1 MSEEAL
7 KALAEKRAALIV
19 QIKDLQSQ
27 VFHID
32 GAVIALGGRMPMRH
46 NRLFA
51 HGELMRL
58 IGDAERSGLNT
69 ARDITLYIIKT
80 KRLDAEDVSL
90 YRRLRW
96 SVTDCRKR
104 MAARGV

>member
-19 QIKDLQSQ
+19 QIKDLQSR

-32 GAVIALGGRMPMRH
+32 GAVIALGGRMPMRT

-58 IGDAERSGLNT
+58 IGDAERTGLNT
-69 ARDITLYIIKT
+69 ARDITQYIIKA
-80 KRLDAEDVSL
+80 KRLDAEDAGL
-90 YRRLRW
+90 FRRLRIG
-96 SVTDCRKR
+96 VTECLKR